1 MPNEEL
7 KVGWTKPLVES
18 AQKLL
23 NKVWAVAP
31 GCSPNDA
38 TIGLQKRKIL
48 ADYYSRSDDPDSR
61 AAQNIFRGLTAR
73 RKILKI

>member
-23 NKVWAVAP
+23 NKVWGVVP
-31 GCSPNDA
+31 GCSPND
-38 TIGLQKRKIL
+38 
-48 ADYYSRSDDPDSR
+48 
-61 AAQNIFRGLTAR
+61 QNMELI
-73 RKILKI
+73 